1 MKYNI
6 ILIAIFFIIQNSY
19 GQIVPQGL
27 LVGPEVVADSVII
40 GTQIWKVKNLDV
52 TTYNDA
58 TGITNITGNLTSIT
72 SGAYSNYNE
81 DAANATTYGKLYNW
95 YVASSGKACPIGWRV
110 PSDADWIIL
119 TNYLATNGASSSS
132 TVSSSNA
139 NVAGGYA
146 KEIGTIHWLTP
157 NTSASDSYGFSGLP
171 GGWKDGATSTFLGKR
186 AQFWTSTDYN
196 ATVSGAA
203 VRFTLY
209 HDSNDF
215 VRASDQKYFAFSIRC
230 IKN

>member
-1 MKYNI
+1 MRLLPRVYLEDADVHEFDELQSLCARIKSKGAVINLVGVLHDKPAMPYGKVFKAAHVDLSKNI
-6 ILIAIFFIIQNSY
+6 ITAMQLH
-19 GQIVPQGL
+19 GL
-27 LVGPEVVADSVII
+27 KRYLHMSA
-40 GTQIWKVKNLDV
+40 L
-52 TTYNDA
+52 
-58 TGITNITGNLTSIT
+58 
-72 SGAYSNYNE
+72 GA
-81 DAANATTYGKLYNW
+81 
-95 YVASSGKACPIGWRV
+95 
-110 PSDADWIIL
+110 
-119 TNYLATNGASSSS
+119 
-132 TVSSSNA
+132 
-139 NVAGGYA
+139 
-146 KEIGTIHWLTP
+146 
-157 NTSASDSYGFSGLP
+157 DSYGFSGLP